1 MSNQNHFSPRNQF
14 FVVIA
19 SFLIALYIIMDA
31 IGAHALAEHLKDT
44 KINEWYFTSLR
55 HLLLSSLGILVF
67 SVFSFFTQKQ
77 YTLPIILQFVGMIL
91 FSGSLLLLVY
101 FKINTINYPK
111 IFSILAPLGGLSFI
125 ISWVFFGILLS
136 KQKK

>member
-1 MSNQNHFSPRNQF
+1 MSNQNHFSPRIHF

-19 SFLIALYIIMDA
+19 SFLISLYIIMDA
-31 IGAHALAEHLKDT
+31 IGAHALAEHLKDS

-55 HLLLSSLGILVF
+55 HLLLGSLGVLVF
-67 SVFSFFTQKQ
+67 SVFSYFTQKQ

-101 FKINTINYPK
+101 FKINTVNYPK
-111 IFSILAPLGGLSFI
+111 VFSILAPIGGFSLIF
-125 ISWVFFGILLS
+125 SWVIFGILLL